1 MRRALRQIG
10 AIIAI
15 LFILFMN
22 VGSFA
27 LQAHAAGDW
36 DAPKW
41 DAPKWDA
48 PTWDA
53 PTWEVEEW
61 ESPDWELSEWK
72 ATEWKSPEWELS
84 EWKAPE
90 WNGSEWVVPNLNSP
104 MHQGGNGKQE
114 SVNDNVNIDDPE
126 SSVKLPDGTTIPTD
140 KEGPTHPTLDKIV
153 PQPEEPF
160 FTIDGPTPYSGGKLA
175 KDIAKETINFVDK
188 VLKNQDDIDY
198 DPLKDFGKS
207 GKNMIYSGF
216 KTFTKG
222 DTTLE
227 TGAQV
232 YDFVK
237 GAKNL
242 KGKYDTYKEF
252 IDIKRLKDAGDVAA
266 SLQKYDDLVRAG
278 KTFTPANAIVSA
290 ITLPFTVKDTYDNV
304 NKLKNASTAEEKR
317 NTRWDLAGNAGELL
331 TGTAAFV
338 ALVPGGQPIAA
349 GMVVVGGVLVLA
361 SSAHKLI
368 RNRKEIVADLKKKG
382 KAIADGAK
390 KTWGKITSIFK

>member
-1 MRRALRQIG
+1 MYWAAIPTIPFIIILTLDHTQFLNKVIKGKVLLRRALRQIG

-188 VLKNQDDIDY
+188 VLKTKTILITILLRILVNQERI
-198 DPLKDFGKS
+198 
-207 GKNMIYSGF
+207 
-216 KTFTKG
+216 
-222 DTTLE
+222 
-227 TGAQV
+227 
-232 YDFVK
+232 
-237 GAKNL
+237 
-242 KGKYDTYKEF
+242 
-252 IDIKRLKDAGDVAA
+252 
-266 SLQKYDDLVRAG
+266 
-278 KTFTPANAIVSA
+278 
-290 ITLPFTVKDTYDNV
+290 
-304 NKLKNASTAEEKR
+304 
-317 NTRWDLAGNAGELL
+317 
-331 TGTAAFV
+331 
-338 ALVPGGQPIAA
+338 
-349 GMVVVGGVLVLA
+349 
-361 SSAHKLI
+361 
-368 RNRKEIVADLKKKG
+368 
-382 KAIADGAK
+382 
-390 KTWGKITSIFK
+390 